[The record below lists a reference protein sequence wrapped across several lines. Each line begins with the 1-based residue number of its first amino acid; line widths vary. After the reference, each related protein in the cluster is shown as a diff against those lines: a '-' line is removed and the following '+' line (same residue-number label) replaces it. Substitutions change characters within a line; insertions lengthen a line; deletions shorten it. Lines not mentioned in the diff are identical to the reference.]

1 MSCAGRQS
9 PRQGAKAAFD
19 GRYGCQKCF
28 CVTFG
33 ESNKALWRLKRRLY
47 HLKEDKPIERSISG
61 MVGKGSLTHNSR
73 AFKAK
78 NVKED
83 YTRHNIEYCNENIK
97 AVYHEL
103 FDEALERYNAKQK
116 RSDRKI
122 DDYYEKIR
130 TSRQEKLFHEVIF
143 QIGNKDDMNARNE
156 NGELAKV
163 ILDEF
168 MKEFP
173 ARNPNLRVF
182 SAHLHM
188 DEETPHLHID
198 FVPFVTGSKRGLDT
212 RVSLKQALASQGFK
226 GGTRQ
231 ATEQSQWM
239 EAEKRELAKVMERHG
254 VIWKQLGTHR
264 KHLSVLDFEKQER
277 EREVQELAVQ
287 KEELSQTITEI
298 QAAADNE
305 KRDLQE
311 LQEQKAVIQKEILKM
326 SSDKKLTEKNIHV
339 IREDPAWQLPEPG
352 MVTTA
357 KSYRDKKAIP
367 LLEKVKETL
376 ISALI
381 RNVQLTERIEKLKRQ
396 VDQLKR
402 SNHSL
407 EVKADRLEKENADLQ
422 EESRD
427 FRYLKAEFGEQRIS
441 EIIEKRK
448 ALEMPV
454 INSCQQ
460 KKKEVSL

>member
-1 MSCAGRQS
+1 MDGTAVKSAFALLS
-9 PRQGAKAAFD
+9 AKVTKPYGGLNAA
-19 GRYGCQKCF
+19 R
-28 CVTFG
+28 
-33 ESNKALWRLKRRLY
+33 Y

-83 YTRHNIEYCNENIK
+83 YTQHNIEYCNENIK
-97 AVYHEL
+97 TVYHEL
-103 FDEALERYNAKQK
+103 FDEALERYNAKQT

-122 DDYYEKIR
+122 ADYYEKIR
-130 TSRQEKLFHEVIF
+130 TSKQEKLFHEVIF
-143 QIGNKDDMNARNE
+143 QIGNKDDMNARSRD
-156 NGELAKV
+156 GELAKE

-168 MKEFP
+168 MEEFP
-173 ARNPNLRVF
+173 KRNPNLRVF

-239 EAEKRELAKVMERHG
+239 EAEKKELAKVMERHG
-254 VIWKQLGTHR
+254 VIWKQLGIHG
-264 KHLSVLDFEKQER
+264 KHLSVLDFQKQER
-277 EREVQELAVQ
+277 EKEVVALTAQ
-287 KEELSQTITEI
+287 KEEIRQTITEI
-298 QAAADNE
+298 QVAADGE

-311 LQEQKAVIQKEILKM
+311 LQEQKAAMQKEILKM

-339 IREDPAWQLPEPG
+339 IREAPAWQLPEPG
-352 MVTTA
+352 VVATA
-357 KSYRDKKAIP
+357 KAYRDKKAIP

-376 ISALI
+376 VSALI
-381 RNVQLTERIEKLKRQ
+381 RNVQLTEMIEKLKHQ
-396 VDQLKR
+396 IEQLQR
-402 SNHSL
+402 NNHSL
-407 EVKADRLEKENADLQ
+407 EVKADRLEKENTDLQ
-422 EESRD
+422 VESRN
-427 FRYLKAEFGEQRIS
+427 FRYLKAEFGEQRVS
-441 EIIEKRK
+441 EIIENRK
-448 ALEMPV
+448 AVEVPV
-454 INSCQQ
+454 MDSIHR
-460 KKKEVSL
+460 KGKEVSL

>member
-287 KEELSQTITEI
+287 KEELSQAITEI
-298 QAAADNE
+298 QAAADSE

-311 LQEQKAVIQKEILKM
+311 LQEQKAVMQKEILKM

-407 EVKADRLEKENADLQ
+407 EVKADQLEKENADLQ

>member
-1 MSCAGRQS
+1 
-9 PRQGAKAAFD
+9 
-19 GRYGCQKCF
+19 
-28 CVTFG
+28 
-33 ESNKALWRLKRRLY
+33 
-47 HLKEDKPIERSISG
+47 

-212 RVSLKQALASQGFK
+212 RVSLKQALASRGFK

>member
-1 MSCAGRQS
+1 
-9 PRQGAKAAFD
+9 
-19 GRYGCQKCF
+19 
-28 CVTFG
+28 
-33 ESNKALWRLKRRLY
+33 
-47 HLKEDKPIERSISG
+47 

-83 YTRHNIEYCNENIK
+83 YTQHNIEYCNENIK
-97 AVYHEL
+97 TVYHEL
-103 FDEALERYNAKQK
+103 FDEALERYNAKQT
-116 RSDRKI
+116 RSNRKI
-122 DDYYEKIR
+122 ADYYEKIR
-130 TSRQEKLFHEVIF
+130 TSKQEKLFHEVIF
-143 QIGNKDDMNARNE
+143 QIGNKDDMNARSQ
-156 NGELAKV
+156 NGELAKE

-173 ARNPNLRVF
+173 KRNPNLRIF
-182 SAHLHM
+182 SAHFHM

-226 GGTRQ
+226 GGTWQ

-239 EAEKRELAKVMERHG
+239 EAEKKELAKVMERHG
-254 VIWKQLGTHR
+254 VIWKQLGIHR
-264 KHLSVLDFEKQER
+264 KHLSVLDFQKQER
-277 EREVQELAVQ
+277 EKEVVALTAQ
-287 KEELSQTITEI
+287 KEEICQTIMEI
-298 QAAADNE
+298 QAAADGE
-305 KRDLQE
+305 KRDLQD
-311 LQEQKAVIQKEILKM
+311 LQEQKAAMQKEILKM

-376 ISALI
+376 VSALI
-381 RNVQLTERIEKLKRQ
+381 RNVQLTEMIEKLKHQ
-396 VDQLKR
+396 IEQLQR

-407 EVKADRLEKENADLQ
+407 EEKTDRLEKENTDLQ
-422 EESRD
+422 EESRN
-427 FRYLKAEFGEQRIS
+427 FRYLKAEFGEQRVS
-441 EIIEKRK
+441 EIIENRKAVEVPVMDSIHQKRK
-448 ALEMPV
+448 EA
-454 INSCQQ
+454 
-460 KKKEVSL
+460 SL

>member
-1 MSCAGRQS
+1 
-9 PRQGAKAAFD
+9 
-19 GRYGCQKCF
+19 
-28 CVTFG
+28 
-33 ESNKALWRLKRRLY
+33 
-47 HLKEDKPIERSISG
+47 

-83 YTRHNIEYCNENIK
+83 YTQHNIEYCNENIK

-103 FDEALERYNAKQK
+103 FDEALERYNAKQT

-122 DDYYEKIR
+122 ADYYEKIR
-130 TSRQEKLFHEVIF
+130 TSKQEKLFHEVIF
-143 QIGNKDDMNARNE
+143 QIGNKDDMNARSQ
-156 NGELAKV
+156 NGELAKE

-173 ARNPNLRVF
+173 KRNPNLRIF

-239 EAEKRELAKVMERHG
+239 EAEKKELAKVMERHG
-254 VIWKQLGTHR
+254 VIWKQLGIHR
-264 KHLSVLDFEKQER
+264 KHLSVLDFQKQER
-277 EREVQELAVQ
+277 EKEVVALTAQ
-287 KEELSQTITEI
+287 KEEICQTITEI
-298 QAAADNE
+298 QAAADGE
-305 KRDLQE
+305 KRDLQD
-311 LQEQKAVIQKEILKM
+311 LQEQKAAMQKEILKM

-376 ISALI
+376 VSALI
-381 RNVQLTERIEKLKRQ
+381 RNVQLTEMIEKLKHQ
-396 VDQLKR
+396 IEQLQR
-402 SNHSL
+402 NNHSL
-407 EVKADRLEKENADLQ
+407 EVKADRLEKENTDLQ
-422 EESRD
+422 VESRN
-427 FRYLKAEFGEQRIS
+427 FRYLKAEFGEQRVS
-441 EIIEKRK
+441 EIIENRK
-448 ALEMPV
+448 AAEAPV
-454 INSCQQ
+454 MDSIHR
-460 KKKEVSL
+460 KRKEVSL

>member
-287 KEELSQTITEI
+287 KEELSQAITEI
-298 QAAADNE
+298 QAAADSE

-311 LQEQKAVIQKEILKM
+311 LQEQKAVMQKEILKM

-407 EVKADRLEKENADLQ
+407 EVKADQLEKENADLQ

-441 EIIEKRK
+441 EIVEKRK